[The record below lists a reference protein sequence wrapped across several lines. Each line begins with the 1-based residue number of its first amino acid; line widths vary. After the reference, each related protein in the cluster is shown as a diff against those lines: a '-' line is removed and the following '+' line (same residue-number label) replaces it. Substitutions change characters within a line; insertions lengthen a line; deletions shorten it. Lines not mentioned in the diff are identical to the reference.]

1 MFALLGLR
9 MMKTKIDLDCHD
21 ERVSDEPSSLPGM
34 FGSELGASSLP
45 TRGLCYSSLAHVAV
59 VVAFLYVP
67 WSSLLPGGA
76 RLASAQSVIQMHE
89 VLLLPTLEPTGS
101 GASAASS
108 ESGDSKREEEAAA
121 RSAEAKAIRGVVY
134 KGPQL
139 VVSDP
144 PRPDN
149 FVQTIQQPGRSIQP
163 KLPSPL
169 PLPPLV
175 SMATANPELAPPAAQ
190 SLPDVPR
197 ENLPAPILAAEP
209 FSLHVEAPKLPLPP
223 PSSNDLAQALANVTV
238 PMPKLEHRVAKT
250 NAARNVLIVNAFSVP
265 DQKAPAIP
273 SGELYGSF
281 TVSPVGATAAGPA
294 GGGTETKGVPGIGDG
309 SGETASAS
317 ADEVTTPSAGVAGKS
332 TGGGGESRIARA
344 GVGSGTG
351 TGRLSAGN
359 GKGTGSGSGGGVHTS
374 GNGSAP
380 GAGSGSSPFP
390 AIMIQGGSGGGSRGL
405 AAAPGAMAAQ
415 AQTKYEITIVASGAS
430 GGGFKDF
437 GVFRNEASYTVYL
450 DMADAGMIGSTWT
463 LQYALYVHPAQN
475 SSVPAERAH
484 GLVVPPYAT
493 LKSLPRFSAEAA
505 GRGRG
510 GTIVV
515 FGVINPQGRFE
526 DLKIMQSPDALL
538 NQFLLDAL
546 SRWTFRPAE
555 VDGTQVP
562 VKILLGVPVDSVS
575 GE

>member
-1 MFALLGLR
+1 

-175 SMATANPELAPPAAQ
+175 SMAAANPELAPPAAQ